1 MQNNTNERDLRKA
14 YKKLVLRI
22 LLDEYTKL
30 DVTKLLHDFE
40 AMENINTLESKSP
53 CSHEN
58 ILIENT
64 LHCQDKEKS

>member
-1 MQNNTNERDLRKA
+1 MQNSTHERDLRKA
-14 YKKLVLRI
+14 YKKLALRI

-40 AMENINTLESKSP
+40 TMEKANTFESKSP
-53 CSHEN
+53 CSQEN